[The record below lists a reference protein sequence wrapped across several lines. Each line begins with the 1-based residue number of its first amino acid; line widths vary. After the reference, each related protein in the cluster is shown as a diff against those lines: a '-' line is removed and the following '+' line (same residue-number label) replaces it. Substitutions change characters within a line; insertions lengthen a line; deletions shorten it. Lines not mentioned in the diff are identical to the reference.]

1 VIELS
6 SHVSDPLV
14 VRRSPLVWGAALA
27 LAVSSGWVAWLLA
40 DGPAGLVYLA
50 IYTLLTTAGLP
61 LGFLLFGSRH
71 AAGWVAGATLG
82 YIITAIAIWIGM
94 TMRLDSA
101 FGYGAIWAVCALL
114 AWAAWRPSRPP
125 LIALP
130 RWTRRHTAAL
140 CLVLL
145 LAPSLVVRP
154 FEKNGE
160 VDAAGNQYFRAY
172 FTADFMWHM
181 ALTAELSRL
190 RLPPRNPYVARER
203 LQYYWTYFLLPAVVV
218 AEAPESSGLTVGRS
232 LELNA
237 MATGMLFLA
246 MLLVATWAFVPHIAA
261 VVWATFIVVL
271 AASAEG
277 AYILWIIFH
286 YGKPLSAVR
295 ELNIDAITLWHFS
308 GLTIDGLPRALWYT
322 PQHALALALS
332 LLALM
337 IVGRGGR
344 DAPLPAVLL
353 AGGALGGALLASPF
367 LGAVFT
373 LIYATALS
381 VDLLRKDARP
391 GTAAAEAAKTTTT
404 DARGAEAGWGWPGW
418 PVIGRHLLATVPL
431 GAAAWACVEG
441 DMIQQAGSALQVS
454 LADLAE
460 NAPVLVLLLGL
471 GPAIVPALLGLWPAL
486 RARAARPA
494 VVGFAIGLGLLY
506 FVHLGSTDP
515 IWVGWR
521 AGQVVLVVLPALA
534 ASGFLLLER
543 VGGRAI
549 ASGIAALLLLIG
561 LPTTVIDL
569 YNAQDMTNTG
579 RGPGYE
585 WTVKLTP
592 AQQRAFAWIQR
603 WTQPQD
609 IVQMD
614 PTVRG
619 RDTWSLIPSFAH
631 RRMASG
637 LPIWLLDMPAYA
649 QRASEVSTIYTT
661 TDAAAAWNT
670 ARAFGIDYV
679 YIDGWERRSHDP
691 AALAK
696 FDHSQYFKAVF
707 RSDEVAIYRVV
718 EQAG

>member
-1 VIELS
+1 MIELPQ
-6 SHVSDPLV
+6 HVSDPSA
-14 VRRSPLVWGAALA
+14 VRRSFPLAWGAALA
-27 LAVSSGWVAWLLA
+27 LVVGSGMVAWLLGR
-40 DGPAGLVYLA
+40 GPAGLAYLA
-50 IYTLLTTAGLP
+50 LYALLTTVGLP
-61 LGFLLFGSRH
+61 LGFLLFGRRQ

-82 YIITAIAIWIGM
+82 YVITAIAIWIGM
-94 TMRLDSA
+94 RMRLDSA
-101 FGYGAIWAVCALL
+101 FGYATIWAVFSLL

-130 RWTRRHTAAL
+130 RWTPRHTAAL

-160 VDAAGNQYFRAY
+160 VDAEGNQYFRAY

-218 AEAPESSGLTVGRS
+218 AEAPASSRLTVGRS

-261 VVWATFIVVL
+261 VVWATLIVVL

-277 AYILWIIFH
+277 AYILWVIFH

-337 IVGRGGR
+337 IVGRAGR
-344 DAPLPAVLL
+344 DAPVPAVLL
-353 AGGALGGALLASPF
+353 AGGALGGALLSSPF

-373 LIYATALS
+373 LIYAVALS
-381 VDLLRKDARP
+381 VDLLRREARVEEGSAAEGAGE
-391 GTAAAEAAKTTTT
+391 GTAVPT
-404 DARGAEAGWGWPGW
+404 AGWIWPAW
-418 PVIGRHLLATVPL
+418 RLIGRHLLATVPL
-431 GAAAWACVEG
+431 AAAAWACVEG

-454 LADLAE
+454 LADLAK

-471 GPAIVPALLGLWPAL
+471 GPAVMPALLGLWPAL
-486 RARAARPA
+486 RARASRPA
-494 VVGFAIGLGLLY
+494 VIGFAIGLGLLY

-521 AGQVVLVVLPALA
+521 AGQVVLVMLPALA

-549 ASGIAALLLLIG
+549 ATTVGALLLLIG
-561 LPTTVIDL
+561 LPTTAIDL
-569 YNAQDMTNTG
+569 YNAQDMSNTG

-585 WTVKLTP
+585 WTVKITP
-592 AQQRAFAWIQR
+592 AQRRAFRWIRRQ
-603 WTQPQD
+603 TQPQD

-619 RDTWSLIPSFAH
+619 RDTWSIIPSFAH

-637 LPIWLLDMPAYA
+637 LPIWLLDMPVYA

-661 TDAAAAWNT
+661 TDAAAAWST